1 MNCAC
6 ENPTIVEVL
15 GVERCAGC
23 GKCTGA
29 SAFVSFGESLPSRAS
44 SRKNVGYFVNQGL
57 EVENA
62 P

>member
-1 MNCAC
+1 MNCTC

-15 GVERCAGC
+15 GVERCVAC

-29 SAFVSFGESLPSRAS
+29 SAFVSSWESLPSRALR
-44 SRKNVGYFVNQGL
+44 RKNVGFFVNQGP
-57 EVENA
+57 EVENV